1 MDIKKA
7 REDLFVMLFFAVFCV
22 FLLAYVIPHEIPVP
36 AVAAN
41 QVFTPQTFP
50 AFLSYGLALC
60 TAIGLVKAIIEYVKI
75 ANEMREKGIK
85 EEHKKLSRE
94 ELLGILIPYIV
105 YVVVVIY
112 GLLFKYIGFV
122 WAAVIV
128 PPVILFL
135 VKDRKWQHYLIIY
148 AFIAA
153 MYALFKLVLHVPIR

>member
-1 MDIKKA
+1 MNIKKA
-7 REDLFVMLFFAVFCV
+7 RENLFVMLFFTVFCL
-22 FLLAYVIPHEIPVP
+22 FLIAYVIPYEIPIP
-36 AVAAN
+36 AVAAD

-50 AFLSYGLALC
+50 TLLAYGLAAC
-60 TAIGLVKAIIEYVKI
+60 TAIGLVKSIIEYVKI
-75 ANEMREKGIK
+75 VKEMRENGIK
-85 EEHKKLSRE
+85 EEHKKHSRE
-94 ELLGILIPYIV
+94 ELLGIFIPYIM

-128 PPVILFL
+128 PPIILFL